1 MKLMQIGG
9 GIRRGVF
16 KRKCGGGVTTAF
28 ETENNWWGYA
38 ETS

>member
-1 MKLMQIGG
+1 MKLVLIGE

-16 KRKCGGGVTTAF
+16 KRRCGGWVATAY

-38 ETS
+38 ETR